1 MEAVR
6 VKSEQLE
13 SGMIGLL
20 CFLAVSARGLVDEPK
35 VYGPM
40 RLIEAAQR
48 LVEMAESSG
57 IHHDLFTDVV
67 QRIEAFPLDAL
78 PEGEEEFVEFM
89 DELVVL
95 LATWVGQSYVTP
107 ENNLVGD

>member
-1 MEAVR
+1 M
-6 VKSEQLE
+6 KSEQLE
-13 SGMIGLL
+13 SGMIKLL
-20 CFLAVSARGLVDEPK
+20 CFLAVSARGLTDEPRI
-35 VYGPM
+35 YGPM

-48 LVEMAESSG
+48 LVEVAESSG
-57 IHHDLFTDVV
+57 IHHELLTEVA

-107 ENNLVGD
+107 ENNLEV